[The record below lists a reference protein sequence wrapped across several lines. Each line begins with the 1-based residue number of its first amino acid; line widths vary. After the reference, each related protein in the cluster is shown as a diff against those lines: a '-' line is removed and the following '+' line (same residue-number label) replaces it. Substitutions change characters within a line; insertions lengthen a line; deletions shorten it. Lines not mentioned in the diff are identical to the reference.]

1 MTANT
6 LEFFLTQIYNS
17 VKIRK
22 LAIVFSFAGILIC
35 AAFLLPPIRNAIFSF
50 VDANISRK
58 GSGGTFENR
67 FTSLLPLSFF
77 GFVVFIFV
85 LCCLLSKT
93 IAAFLENGKNTQLII
108 SLAVGMTALLL
119 CFITVFSYRKG
130 WQWLNSDNASEMVLG
145 KLLADENVFVSRNWH
160 YSTEIRLIYQTL
172 FTMPLFKLLGHYENW
187 ALIRALNILL
197 NNLVLFLSYFF
208 MAKQMK
214 LQTKWIC
221 ITGSFLFI
229 PISAIYWD
237 FVTFGGYYIFF
248 IAQLFCC
255 LGLFIKLA
263 HNTNSTKTVL
273 IDFILFTV
281 LSLALG
287 AQGIRSLLC
296 VHIPLLIACVY
307 LYSKDARKKSFHLFL
322 GCYGLVVCYIGF
334 AANYLLHFWYSF
346 HSFDNMRLENLF
358 DQFLPKLGQC
368 LVSLAEFFG
377 LIAGNSLLSSR
388 GLFSVIAVIGTFI
401 LFLTLIKTLK
411 REKNELN
418 TMEEPE
424 KYRFIPLFFLVSVI
438 FNIFVFIVVSDNII
452 NRYFIPFMVLYIPLI
467 AILFEYAEKTYSNIK
482 RIAIISG
489 IVLFVFG
496 QGCLNLRSMIG
507 WNANAPRNGY
517 IKYLLDNQLD
527 YGFATFWNAN
537 VTTELTNGKIELAGL
552 PPDGWDNKKLFNWL
566 TMKKYSNPSWHQGE
580 SFLLLTRAEWELAQT
595 TGIPFARL
603 QPDYEDSSFI
613 IIRFL
618 SAEIIHR
625 EVLDN

>member
-1 MTANT
+1 
-6 LEFFLTQIYNS
+6 
-17 VKIRK
+17 
-22 LAIVFSFAGILIC
+22 
-35 AAFLLPPIRNAIFSF
+35 
-50 VDANISRK
+50 
-58 GSGGTFENR
+58 
-67 FTSLLPLSFF
+67 
-77 GFVVFIFV
+77 
-85 LCCLLSKT
+85 
-93 IAAFLENGKNTQLII
+93 
-108 SLAVGMTALLL
+108 
-119 CFITVFSYRKG
+119 
-130 WQWLNSDNASEMVLG
+130 
-145 KLLADENVFVSRNWH
+145 
-160 YSTEIRLIYQTL
+160 
-172 FTMPLFKLLGHYENW
+172 
-187 ALIRALNILL
+187 
-197 NNLVLFLSYFF
+197 

-229 PISAIYWD
+229 PISAICWD
-237 FVTFGGYYIFF
+237 IVTFGGYYIFF

-296 VHIPLLIACVY
+296 VHIPLLITCVY
-307 LYSKDARKKSFHLFL
+307 LFSGTSRQKKLPLFL
-322 GCYGLVVCYIGF
+322 GCYGFIICCAGYAV
-334 AANYLLHFWYSF
+334 NYLLHFWYSF
-346 HSFDNMRLENLF
+346 SSYDGINLTNLYAEF
-358 DQFLPKLGQC
+358 FPKLGQC
-368 LVSLAEFFG
+368 LVSLAEFLG
-377 LIAGNSLLSSR
+377 LVAENSLLSSR

-489 IVLFVFG
+489 IVLFIFG

-507 WNANAPRNGY
+507 WNANAARNDY
-517 IKYLLDNQLD
+517 IKYLLDNRLD

-552 PPDGWDNKKLFNWL
+552 PPDGWDNKKLFTHLHIFNWL

-580 SFLLLTRAEWELAQT
+580 SFLLLTRTEWELAQA
-595 TGIPFARL
+595 TGRPFTQL
-603 QPDYEDSSFI
+603 QPDYEDNDFI